1 MSALPPIVD
10 EIERLYAARAQG
22 NYFGEAI
29 TQLEHGLQSAYFAE
43 QAGAPETVIIA
54 ALLHDVGHL
63 VVDVPEDLAD
73 WTHDAQHEH
82 TGADWLVPYFGP
94 AVTEPVRLHVA
105 AKRYLCATDS
115 DYFARLSPAS
125 VSQRQGRAF
134 AIVVGQHAVATVQG
148 AFVDGIQQLEGR
160 HHSAGGQHFDFQAAT
175 GHVIDFFGEVVG
187 VFVEDVFG
195 GPSALKAQ

>member
-1 MSALPPIVD
+1 MSVRPPIID
-10 EIERLYAARAQG
+10 EIEQLYAARAQG

-29 TQLEHGLQSAYFAE
+29 TQLEHGLQSAHFAE

-82 TGADWLVPYFGP
+82 TGADWLAPYFGP

-125 VSQRQGRAF
+125 VHTLSLQGGPMSPAE
-134 AIVVGQHAVATVQG
+134 VATFEANPYYRDAITLRLCDEQGKVQG
-148 AFVDGIQQLEGR
+148 F
-160 HHSAGGQHFDFQAAT
+160 SAPTLASYRERIAA
-175 GHVIDFFGEVVG
+175 
-187 VFVEDVFG
+187 
-195 GPSALKAQ
+195 LLR

>member
-1 MSALPPIVD
+1 MSALPPIIN

-63 VVDVPEDLAD
+63 VVDVPENLAD
-73 WTHDAQHEH
+73 WVHDAQHEH
-82 TGADWLVPYFGP
+82 TGADWLTPYFGP

-105 AKRYLCATDS
+105 AKRYLCATDA

-125 VSQRQGRAF
+125 VHTLSLQGGPMSPTEVETFEANPYYRD
-134 AIVVGQHAVATVQG
+134 AITLRLCDEQGKVQG
-148 AFVDGIQQLEGR
+148 F
-160 HHSAGGQHFDFQAAT
+160 SAPTLASYRERIAA
-175 GHVIDFFGEVVG
+175 
-187 VFVEDVFG
+187 
-195 GPSALKAQ
+195 LLR